1 MAEVGARLAPV
12 VHLPHVGKSEIGW
25 LEIRI
30 EGLLVLLHTRSR
42 IESTCAAYLDLLD
55 EIGPEVLAIAE

>member
-1 MAEVGARLAPV
+1 
-12 VHLPHVGKSEIGW
+12 
-25 LEIRI
+25 
-30 EGLLVLLHTRSR
+30 VLLHTRSR